1 MSGMAG
7 SGYVGICHMPDW
19 FRRVGLLTAARLVAL
34 GSSEDD
40 GPGDVVTPAKGDCSS
55 DGEGS
60 QLWQY
65 CSHEEKKIERGCC

>member
-1 MSGMAG
+1 
-7 SGYVGICHMPDW
+7 MPDW